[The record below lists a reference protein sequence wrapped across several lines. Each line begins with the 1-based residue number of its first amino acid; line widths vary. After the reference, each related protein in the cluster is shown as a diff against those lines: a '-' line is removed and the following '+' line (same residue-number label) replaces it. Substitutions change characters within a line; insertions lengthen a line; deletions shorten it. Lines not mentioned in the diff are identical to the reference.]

1 MSIYCWLGFEGAYAG
16 AIQDHFVQHGG
27 WIEGKKW
34 KKNKYLVWLATV
46 WTLWD
51 ARNKVVFEGKSVSIH
66 DVTCKI
72 KYLSWS
78 WFSMRVRKRPDVSF
92 EDWLAGLCQL

>member
-27 WIEGKKW
+27 CIEGKKW
-34 KKNKYLVWLATV
+34 KKNKYLVWLAS
-46 WTLWD
+46 LWD
-51 ARNKVVFEGKSVSIH
+51 ARNKVMFEGKFSIH
-66 DVTCKI
+66 DVTYKI

-78 WFSMRVRKRPDVSF
+78 WFSMRVKKRPDVSS
-92 EDWLAGLCQL
+92 EDWLTRPL